1 MPDFAEQIGS
11 FQPQPDP
18 LAEAERQAEIDL
30 KVAQAE
36 LIRAQAQEA
45 MAKAQLNGAKIG
57 ETVAKTGKVEQEAE
71 AKEYDNYEA
80 QTGVKHA
87 KEIDKASVNQ
97 QAAVATQQA
106 KNENSLVLEQIKQ
119 EGQMKRDVVNAGFN
133 MLGGQNGQSR

>member
-1 MPDFAEQIGS
+1 M
-11 FQPQPDP
+11 
-18 LAEAERQAEIDL
+18 
-30 KVAQAE
+30 
-36 LIRAQAQEA
+36 IRAQAQEA